1 MPPTPMLLGTW
12 RDNADGH
19 ERDMFLFM
27 QIQLLQPHLELDE
40 GLDELQ
46 AVSGCKR
53 ERLAGCCG
61 HPQGPSTP
69 LHPPSGLILALSP
82 SCYLPP
88 SGVPGGEHGPRT
100 GGA

>member
-19 ERDMFLFM
+19 EQDMFLFM

-53 ERLAGCCG
+53 E
-61 HPQGPSTP
+61 
-69 LHPPSGLILALSP
+69 
-82 SCYLPP
+82 
-88 SGVPGGEHGPRT
+88 
-100 GGA
+100 